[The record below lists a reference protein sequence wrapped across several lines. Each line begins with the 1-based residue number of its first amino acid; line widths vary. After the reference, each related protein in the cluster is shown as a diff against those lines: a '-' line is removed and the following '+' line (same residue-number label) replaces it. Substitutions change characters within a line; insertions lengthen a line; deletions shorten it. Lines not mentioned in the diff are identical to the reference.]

1 MKLDTSTGQ
10 NLTRQPTTMSAA
22 DAALLDIIATPIVI
36 TQLDTADIL
45 FANRAAYLLFE
56 RPVDLPPDHPA
67 LPLYADPNMRNTM
80 LQRLRHDGIIQ
91 NFEIEFQS
99 FTGRRFWALLSGR
112 IAKYEGADA
121 LVASIVDISAQKARE
136 VQLAQAT
143 EQLRMHAAGTAQ
155 LNRELKRQRQVAI
168 TASRAK
174 SDFLARMSHELR
186 SPLTAILGFSE
197 VIADRVFG
205 PAGADRYEGYARSI
219 HQAGTHLLELI
230 NDILDLSKVEAG
242 ELQLSLEPIE
252 LKELINSSVQLM
264 TPIAEKRGVQL
275 VVDLGRSPL
284 SLVADRRRLRQMV
297 VNLVSNAIKFTLAG
311 GTVMITAHQE
321 QGSIIIDVA
330 DSGIGMTPDQI
341 KVARQPFGQVATDSP
356 YAQAGTGLGLPIV
369 DSLVKLHGGKLDIT
383 STPNVGTTVTLTIPK
398 VR

>member
-1 MKLDTSTGQ
+1 MQPDEA
-10 NLTRQPTTMSAA
+10 RQEAVMSAT
-22 DAALLDIIATPIVI
+22 DASLLDVIATPIVI
-36 TQLDTADIL
+36 THLGTTEIL
-45 FANRAAYLLFE
+45 FANEAAKTMFE
-56 RPVDLPPDHPA
+56 RPAELPADYRAEH
-67 LPLYADPNMRNTM
+67 LYADASIRGSL
-80 LQRLRHDGIIQ
+80 LQRLRRDGVIQ
-91 NFEIEFQS
+91 NFEIAFQS
-99 FTGRRFWALLSGR
+99 FTGRRFWGLLSGR
-112 IAKYEGADA
+112 VTKYEGADA
-121 LVASIVDISAQKARE
+121 LLASIVDITAQKERE

-143 EQLRMHAAGTAQ
+143 EQLRVQAAATAQ

-186 SPLTAILGFSE
+186 SPLNAILGFSE
-197 VIADRVFG
+197 VIAGRVFG
-205 PAGADRYEGYARSI
+205 ADGTERYEDYARNI
-219 HQAGTHLLELI
+219 NQAGTHLLELI

-242 ELQLSLEPIE
+242 ELQLGLEPIE

-311 GTVMITAHQE
+311 GTVMITAHQA
-321 QGSIIIDVA
+321 QGNIVIDVA

-341 KVARQPFGQVATDSP
+341 KVALQPFGQVPTDSP
-356 YAQAGTGLGLPIV
+356 YAQVGTGLGLPIV
-369 DSLVKLHGGKLDIT
+369 DSLVKLHGGKLDIQ

>member
-1 MKLDTSTGQ
+1 MQPDEA
-10 NLTRQPTTMSAA
+10 RQETTMSAA
-22 DAALLDIIATPIVI
+22 DASLLDLIATPIVI
-36 TQLDTADIL
+36 KHLATTDIL
-45 FANRAAYLLFE
+45 FTNQAAKALFE
-56 RPVDLPPDHPA
+56 HPA
-67 LPLYADPNMRNTM
+67 EPPTGCRAQHLYADPDVRTE
-80 LQRLRHDGIIQ
+80 LIQRLGCDGIIQ

-99 FTGRRFWALLSGR
+99 FTGRRFWGLLSGR
-112 IAKYEGADA
+112 VIRYEGVDA
-121 LVASIVDISAQKARE
+121 LLASIVDISAQKERE

-143 EQLRMHAAGTAQ
+143 EQLRVQAAATAQ

-186 SPLTAILGFSE
+186 SPLNAILGFSE
-197 VIADRVFG
+197 VIAGRVFG
-205 PAGADRYEGYARSI
+205 AEGTERYEDYARNINQAGA
-219 HQAGTHLLELI
+219 HLLELI

-252 LKELINSSVQLM
+252 LKELINGSVQLM
-264 TPIAEKRGVQL
+264 TPIADKRSVQL

-311 GTVMITAHQE
+311 GTVMITAHQA
-321 QGSIIIDVA
+321 QGNIVIDVA
-330 DSGIGMTPDQI
+330 DSGIGMTPEQI
-341 KVARQPFGQVATDSP
+341 KVALQPFGQVPTDSP
-356 YAQAGTGLGLPIV
+356 YAQIGTGLGLPIV
-369 DSLVKLHGGKLDIT
+369 ESLVKLHGGKLDIQ

>member
-1 MKLDTSTGQ
+1 MPQERAGNATV
-10 NLTRQPTTMSAA
+10 RA
-22 DAALLDIIATPIVI
+22 DEVSLLDVVATPIVI
-36 TQLDTADIL
+36 THLGSTEIL
-45 FANRAAYLLFE
+45 YSNRAAERLFE
-56 RPVDLPPDHPA
+56 RPAEIDPDKRAEDLYVD
-67 LPLYADPNMRNTM
+67 ADQRAK
-80 LQRLRHDGIIQ
+80 LIQRLKQSGEVT
-91 NFEIEFQS
+91 NYEIEFKT
-99 FTGRRFWALLSGR
+99 FAGRRFWGLLSGHATVFDGQPAF
-112 IAKYEGADA
+112 I
-121 LVASIVDISAQKARE
+121 ASIVDISTQKERE

-143 EQLRMHAAGTAQ
+143 EQLRMHAAATVQ
-155 LNRELKRQRQVAI
+155 LNRELKGQRQVAI

-186 SPLTAILGFSE
+186 SPLNAILGVSE
-197 VIADRVFG
+197 VIAGRVFG
-205 PAGADRYEGYARSI
+205 AEGTDRYEDYARNI
-219 HQAGTHLLELI
+219 NQAGAHLLELI

-284 SLVADRRRLRQMV
+284 SLVADRRRLRQMI

-321 QGSIIIDVA
+321 QGNILIDVA
-330 DSGIGMTPDQI
+330 DSGIGMNAEQI
-341 KVARQPFGQVATDSP
+341 KVALQPFGQVPTDSP
-356 YAQAGTGLGLPIV
+356 YAQVGTGLGLPIV
-369 DSLVKLHGGKLDIT
+369 DSLVKLHGGKLDIQ

>member
-1 MKLDTSTGQ
+1 
-10 NLTRQPTTMSAA
+10 MSAA
-22 DAALLDIIATPIVI
+22 DASLLDLVATPII
-36 TQLDTADIL
+36 IKHLGTGDIL
-45 FANRAAYLLFE
+45 FANQAAKALFQRPDELPEGYRAE
-56 RPVDLPPDHPA
+56 D
-67 LPLYADPNMRNTM
+67 LYADAKVRSG
-80 LQRLRHDGIIQ
+80 LIQQLRRHGVIQ
-91 NFEIEFQS
+91 NFEIEFQD
-99 FTGRRFWALLSGR
+99 FTGRRFWGLLSGR
-112 IAKYEGADA
+112 AIQYEGPDA
-121 LVASIVDISAQKARE
+121 VVTDAMVASIVDISAQKERE

-143 EQLRMHAAGTAQ
+143 EQLRVQAAATAQ
-155 LNRELKRQRQVAI
+155 LNRELKGQRQVAI

-186 SPLTAILGFSE
+186 SPLNAILGFSE
-197 VIADRVFG
+197 VIAGRVFG
-205 PAGADRYEGYARSI
+205 PDGTDRYEDYARNI
-219 HQAGTHLLELI
+219 NQAGAHLLELI

-311 GTVMITAHQE
+311 GTVMITAHQA
-321 QGSIIIDVA
+321 QGNIAIDVA
-330 DSGIGMTPDQI
+330 DSGIGMNPEQI
-341 KVARQPFGQVATDSP
+341 KVALQPFGQVPTDSP
-356 YAQAGTGLGLPIV
+356 YAQIGTGLGLPIV
-369 DSLVKLHGGKLDIT
+369 DSLVKLHGGKLDIQ
-383 STPNVGTTVTLTIPK
+383 STPNVGTTVTLILPK

>member
-1 MKLDTSTGQ
+1 MQPDAA
-10 NLTRQPTTMSAA
+10 RQGAAMSAA
-22 DAALLDIIATPIVI
+22 DAALLDVIATPIVI
-36 TQLDTADIL
+36 THLATTDIL
-45 FANRAAYLLFE
+45 FANAAAKALFE
-56 RPVDLPPDHPA
+56 RPADLPAGHRTDH
-67 LPLYADPNMRNTM
+67 LYADANLRGE
-80 LQRLRHDGIIQ
+80 LIQRLRRDGSIQ

-99 FTGRRFWALLSGR
+99 FTGRRFWGLLSGR
-112 IAKYEGADA
+112 ATKYEGADA
-121 LVASIVDISAQKARE
+121 LVASIVDISAQKERE

-143 EQLRMHAAGTAQ
+143 EQLRVQAASTAQ
-155 LNRELKRQRQVAI
+155 LNHELKRQRQVAI

-186 SPLTAILGFSE
+186 SPLNAILGFSE
-197 VIADRVFG
+197 VIAGRVFG
-205 PAGADRYEGYARSI
+205 ADGTARYEDYARNI
-219 HQAGTHLLELI
+219 NQAGTHLLELI

-242 ELQLSLEPIE
+242 EMQLSLEPIE

-311 GTVMITAHQE
+311 GTVMITAHQA
-321 QGSIIIDVA
+321 QGNIVIDVA
-330 DSGIGMTPDQI
+330 DSGIGMTPDQV
-341 KVARQPFGQVATDSP
+341 KVALQPFGQVPTDSP
-356 YAQAGTGLGLPIV
+356 YAQTGTGLGLPIV
-369 DSLVKLHGGKLDIT
+369 DSLVKLHGGKLDIQ